1 MQKTQIPSGLVT
13 FLFSDIEGSTKLAQK
28 FPDILPISLSKHNFI
43 LKESIENNKG
53 YVFKTVGDAFCAAF
67 ENADDAVNASL
78 EAQVKINSEKWDEAV
93 IKVRMGIHSG
103 DAEWDGEDYSGYIT
117 LARVQRIMSA
127 AHGGQV
133 LISED
138 VFNKVSNNFSFR
150 DLGERRLKDLRQT
163 EHLYQFT
170 SPDLPLDFPPLN
182 TLDARPN
189 NLPVQLTT
197 FIGREDEMSD
207 IKSLLF
213 KTHLLTLI
221 GAGGTGKT
229 RIAIQTG
236 ADMIDDFTNGVWFVD
251 LAPLMEPELLP
262 QTLAEVLGV
271 KEDPKREITETIRD
285 YLKEKEMLIILDNCE
300 QLIEACSKLSE
311 KLLQS
316 APKLKIIATS
326 REALRIPGEQTLRVS
341 SLSLPDPKED
351 NTLEKLKKFESV
363 RLFLDRALAVNQNF
377 KIENSNVKALAEICH
392 HLDGIPL
399 AIELAA
405 ARVKVLSLEKIS
417 ERLNDRFKLLTG
429 GERTALPRQQTL
441 RALIDWSYDLLSE
454 QEKILWQRLSIF
466 AGGWVMEAAEEVCGD
481 INIDKYDILDLLNNL
496 IEKSIIIFDEGKE
509 RYRML
514 ETIKQYGYEKL
525 GDANE
530 RDAMM
535 NNHLKYFMER
545 AEFIKPKLIGP
556 DLKEWLNKLDED
568 YSNYQS
574 ALTWTLEGNK
584 RQEGICLAVALCK
597 YWHIR
602 GYISEGR
609 RWLSFVAQQRDDI
622 PKPALAS
629 ILNYLGVFDY
639 AQGNYDRAQIE
650 LEEAFEVRRESG
662 DNKSIVDGLN
672 ILGLLAYD
680 KGEYDTA
687 RKLHEECL
695 KLQREIGDKLGI
707 STSINNLGLV
717 YQNIQIK
724 DNEENLEPLYKEGL
738 KLFRELGD
746 TRKTATFLNFLG
758 NGFLDKSDFENARL
772 HYEESLGLFREL
784 GNIRGIAFLLGNLAI
799 LSKNQGDFSKA
810 KTLLEES
817 LSLSKSIGDKFGIAM
832 NLTNLGETSI
842 YQEEYDQAYTFL
854 KKSLIILLELKNY
867 LHISCNLLEFIQL
880 AIHKHNN
887 FKNAVILLGV
897 IENAMKSIGAVF
909 DMEIQIK
916 YEQTIL
922 FLRENTKDEEFSAWL
937 DEGKSMTPEKAAELA
952 FSMNNE

>member
-1 MQKTQIPSGLVT
+1 MQKIKIPNGLVT

-28 FPDILPISLSKHNFI
+28 FPDILPIALNKHNSI
-43 LKESIENNKG
+43 LKESIENNNG
-53 YVFKTVGDAFCAAF
+53 FVFKTVGDAFCAAF

-78 EAQVKINSEKWDEAV
+78 ESQLKLNSENWNETL

-103 DAEWDGEDYSGYIT
+103 DAEWDGENYSGYIT

-127 AHGGQV
+127 ANGGQV

-138 VFNKVSNNFSFR
+138 VFKKVRDNFSFR

-170 SPDLPLDFPPLN
+170 SQKLPIDFPPLH
-182 TLDARPN
+182 TLDVRPN
-189 NLPVQLTT
+189 NLPIQLTT
-197 FIGREDEMSD
+197 FIGREGEMSD
-207 IKSLLF
+207 IKTLLF

-229 RIAIQTG
+229 RIALQTG
-236 ADMIDDFTNGVWFVD
+236 ADVIDDFANGVWFVD

-316 APKLKIIATS
+316 SPKLKILATS
-326 REALRIPGEQTLRVS
+326 REALRIPGEQTLRVA
-341 SLSLPDPKED
+341 SLSLPDPKGN

-377 KIENSNVKALAEICH
+377 KIEKSNIKALAEICH

-405 ARVKVLSLEKIS
+405 ARVKVLSLDKIR

-454 QEKILWQRLSIF
+454 QEKKLWQRLSVF
-466 AGGWVMEAAEEVCGD
+466 AGGCTMEATEEICGD

-496 IEKSIIIFDEGKE
+496 IEKSIIIFDEDKE

-514 ETIKQYGYEKL
+514 ETIRQYGKEKL
-525 GDANE
+525 EDSNE
-530 RDAMM
+530 LEGMM

-584 RQEGICLAVALCK
+584 REEGLCLAVALCK

-609 RWLSFVAQQRDDI
+609 RWLSSVSQQRNDI

-639 AQGNYDRAQIE
+639 AQGEYDRAQIE

-680 KGEYDTA
+680 KGEYEKA

-695 KLQREIGDKLGI
+695 RLQREIGDKSGI
-707 STSINNLGLV
+707 ATSICNLGLV
-717 YQNIQIK
+717 FQNIKIK
-724 DNEENLEPLYKEGL
+724 ENEKIIEPLYKEGL
-738 KLFRELGD
+738 KIFRELGD
-746 TRKTATFLNFLG
+746 TRNIATFLNFLG
-758 NGFLDKSDFENARL
+758 NDFLDKNDYENARS
-772 HYEESLGLFREL
+772 HYEESLDLFREL
-784 GNIRGIAFLLGNLAI
+784 GNIRGIAFCLGNLAI
-799 LSKNQGDFSKA
+799 LFKNQGDFFKA

-817 LSLSKSIGDKFGIAM
+817 LSLSESSGDKFGIAM
-832 NLTNLGETSI
+832 NLTNSGEISI
-842 YQEEYDQAYTFL
+842 YQKEYDQAYTFL
-854 KKSLIILLELKNY
+854 KKGLTMLLELRNNLY
-867 LHISCNLLEFIQL
+867 ISCNLLEFIQI
-880 AIHKHNN
+880 AIHKKN
-887 FKNAVILLGV
+887 FNNAVILLGV

-909 DMEIQIK
+909 DTEIQIK
-916 YEQTIL
+916 YEATL
-922 FLRENTKDEEFSAWL
+922 LSLRKELKEEEFSIRL
-937 DEGKSMTPEKAAELA
+937 NEGKSMTLEKASELA
-952 FSMNNE
+952 FFNE